1 MHCKGDDP
9 YEPWVNACENDVA
22 GWHKAG
28 AEDLTMRPNY
38 MLADGLQNL
47 RGVGRRF
54 AQQLV
59 ERPEQ
64 LLRRFVLE
72 VVQDLTAP
80 VLRLR
85 RVGAV
90 ERGGEGLEVL
100 AEVVEVQHGLRAFL
114 KTVLED
120 TPEPHA
126 AVHDEENVCRLIQAH
141 PSHFLVQKDAEV
153 VRGRVR
159 RDRHDMLIHDG
170 LSLPADGHQC

>member
-114 KTVLED
+114 EAVIVD
-120 TPEPHA
+120 APQPHA
-126 AVHDEENVCRLIQAH
+126 AVHDEKDVLCLQKAH
-141 PSHFLVQKDAEV
+141 PHRLPVKEDAEV
-153 VRGRVR
+153 AGGRFR
-159 RDRHDMLIHDG
+159 RNRDDVLLQDG
-170 LSLPADGHQC
+170 FALPADGQQV